1 MVQSV
6 SSFCN
11 YLVGYYSKYFPG
23 SFFINYAITGVADSL
38 TGVYAKV
45 LERYFPKVVDV
56 IRFALMQAVIWC
68 LIFIVL

>member
-1 MVQSV
+1 V

-23 SFFINYAITGVADSL
+23 SFFVNYAITGVADSL

-45 LERYFPKVVDV
+45 LERFFPKVVDV
-56 IRFALMQAVIWC
+56 IRFALM
-68 LIFIVL
+68 